1 MGVYLN
7 PGNEEFAEIR
17 RDIYVDKTGLI
28 AYMNDLIDKPKPLVC
43 FSRPR
48 RFGKSFTANM
58 LCAYYDRSCDS
69 YALFEDLQI
78 ADSDSFKVRLNQ
90 FNVVSFDVTGF
101 IADAKENGTNVISEI
116 KNALL
121 QELRE
126 FFQDCIG
133 AATRN
138 LGRALYEVVSK
149 GNAKFVFVID
159 EWDALFREFKEDTQL
174 QKDYILFLRNLFKNK
189 DLTSKTVAAA
199 YMTGILP
206 IKKFGTE
213 SALSDFKEFTMADPL
228 ILSEY
233 VGFTESDVRTLCAA
247 YHMDFEEMKQWYD
260 GYSFEDVTSVYSPNS
275 VMNAI
280 KFRKYRNYWTQTETF
295 ESLKRYIGENFDG
308 LKDAIIMMLGGQRV
322 KIDIN
327 TFQNDLTSFENKDD
341 VLTLLIHLGYLAY
354 DQPAG
359 VVYIPNREVAEIF
372 RVSTKGGR
380 WREVERAIG
389 QAEDLLEATLCR
401 DSAAVAEALELVH
414 EECTSALKYNDEN
427 SLACVI
433 YIGYYTARN
442 DYMIVREFPAGRE
455 FAVGGS
461 QL

>member
-1 MGVYLN
+1 
-7 PGNEEFAEIR
+7 
-17 RDIYVDKTGLI
+17 
-28 AYMNDLIDKPKPLVC
+28 
-43 FSRPR
+43 
-48 RFGKSFTANM
+48 
-58 LCAYYDRSCDS
+58 
-69 YALFEDLQI
+69 
-78 ADSDSFKVRLNQ
+78 
-90 FNVVSFDVTGF
+90 
-101 IADAKENGTNVISEI
+101 
-116 KNALL
+116 
-121 QELRE
+121 
-126 FFQDCIG
+126 
-133 AATRN
+133 
-138 LGRALYEVVSK
+138 
-149 GNAKFVFVID
+149 
-159 EWDALFREFKEDTQL
+159 
-174 QKDYILFLRNLFKNK
+174 
-189 DLTSKTVAAA
+189 
-199 YMTGILP
+199 
-206 IKKFGTE
+206 
-213 SALSDFKEFTMADPL
+213 MADPL

-359 VVYIPNREVAEIF
+359 VAYIPNREVAEIF

-442 DYMIVREFPAGRE
+442 DYMIVREFPAGKG
-455 FAVGGS
+455 FADYAFIPRRGTEKPAMIVELKCDKDADTAIRQIYDNRYHGALKNYFGNLLLVGVNYDRDAKGKEAKKHS
-461 QL
+461 CVIEQV